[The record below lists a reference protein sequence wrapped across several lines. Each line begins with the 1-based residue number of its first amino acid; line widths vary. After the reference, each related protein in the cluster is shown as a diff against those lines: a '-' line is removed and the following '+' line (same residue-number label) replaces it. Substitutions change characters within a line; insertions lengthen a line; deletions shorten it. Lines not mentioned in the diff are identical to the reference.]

1 MKKDKIYPGKFLGLL
16 LLGVCIAVCAVSGG
30 RLFRTGLEYKRQEA
44 DLLRMRRLTGGRKE
58 DIGQAGAEMT
68 GQNAEKGADRA
79 AAERAGQAAEDGAAL
94 WEDQTAR
101 LDRCRRSWEANPDT
115 IGWISIP
122 GTEIDYP
129 VMHTPEDPDFY
140 LNHGFDQEPSA
151 GGMIYLDAG
160 DDCGGRKVQEP
171 AEAEAARRN
180 NFILYGHHM
189 KNGTMFAG
197 LEQYLDPE
205 FFKEHRT
212 IFFDTLAGA
221 GEYEAFA
228 VFSMTAA
235 EAEERL
241 APYLAAESREQYGRL
256 MEIAGAESIGKPEE
270 TPVWP
275 QRLLTLMTCEYTQNE
290 GRLFLMAYE
299 KGEKHDCKTGVFS
312 SDTESIQLRNKFS
325 Q

>member
-16 LLGVCIAVCAVSGG
+16 LLGCCFAACAVFGG

-44 DLLRMRRLTGGRKE
+44 DLLRMRRLTGGSKE
-58 DIGQAGAEMT
+58 DAGQTGEEMT
-68 GQNAEKGADRA
+68 GQNAGEEADWA
-79 AAERAGQAAEDGAAL
+79 AKDGAAL
-94 WEDQTAR
+94 WEEQTAR
-101 LDRCRRSWEANPDT
+101 LDRCRRSREANPDT
-115 IGWISIP
+115 IGWLSIP

-129 VMHTPEDPDFY
+129 VMYTPEDPDFY
-140 LNHGFDQEPSA
+140 LNHGFDREPSA

-160 DDCGGRKVQEP
+160 DDCGGRKAQEP
-171 AEAEAARRN
+171 AEVEAARRN

-197 LEQYLDPE
+197 LEQDLDPE

-256 MEIAGAESIGKPEE
+256 METVRVKSLHGSKE
-270 TPVWP
+270 TPEWP
-275 QRLLTLMTCEYTQNE
+275 RRLLTLMTCEYTQNE

>member
-16 LLGVCIAVCAVSGG
+16 LLGVCFAACAVFGW
-30 RLFRTGLEYKRQEA
+30 RLFRAGLEYKRQEE

-58 DIGQAGAEMT
+58 GADRAAAERA
-68 GQNAEKGADRA
+68 GQNAEEGTERA

-171 AEAEAARRN
+171 AEAEAAKRTN
-180 NFILYGHHM
+180 LILYGHHM

>member
-1 MKKDKIYPGKFLGLL
+1 MKKDKICPGKFLGLL
-16 LLGVCIAVCAVSGG
+16 LLGVCIAACAVSGG

-44 DLLRMRRLTGGRKE
+44 DLLRMRRLTGGSKE
-58 DIGQAGAEMT
+58 DAGQAGAGMS
-68 GQNAEKGADRA
+68 GQNAGEEADWA
-79 AAERAGQAAEDGAAL
+79 AKDGATH

-101 LDRCRRSWEANPDT
+101 LDRCRRSREANPDT
-115 IGWISIP
+115 IGWLSIP

-129 VMHTPEDPDFY
+129 VMYTPEDPDFY

-171 AEAEAARRN
+171 AEAEAAKRI

-197 LEQYLDPE
+197 LEQYRSAE
-205 FFKEHRT
+205 FFEEYRT
-212 IFFDTLAGA
+212 IFFDTLAGT
-221 GEYEAFA
+221 GEYEVFA
-228 VFSMTAA
+228 VFCMTAR
-235 EAEERL
+235 EAGEQL
-241 APYLAAESREQYGRL
+241 APYLAAETKEQYGRL
-256 MEIAGAESIGKPEE
+256 METVRVKSLHGPKE
-270 TPVWP
+270 TPEWP
-275 QRLLTLMTCEYTQNE
+275 RRLLTLMTCEYTQNE

>member
-1 MKKDKIYPGKFLGLL
+1 MKKDKIYPGKFIGLL

-30 RLFRTGLEYKRQEA
+30 RLFWTGLEYKRQEA
-44 DLLRMRRLTGGRKE
+44 DLLRMRRLTGGSKE
-58 DIGQAGAEMT
+58 DAGQAGAGMS
-68 GQNAEKGADRA
+68 GQNAGEEADWA
-79 AAERAGQAAEDGAAL
+79 AKDGATH
-94 WEDQTAR
+94 WEDQTDR
-101 LDRCRRSWEANPDT
+101 LDRRRRSWEANSDT
-115 IGWISIP
+115 IGWIAIP

-129 VMHTPEDPDFY
+129 VMYTPEDPDFY
-140 LNHGFDQEPSA
+140 LDHGFDQEPSA

-171 AEAEAARRN
+171 AEAEAAKRTN
-180 NFILYGHHM
+180 LILYGHHM

-241 APYLAAESREQYGRL
+241 APYLTAESREQYGHL
-256 MEIAGAESIGKPEE
+256 MEIIEAESIYQPEE

-275 QRLLTLMTCEYTQNE
+275 RRLLTLMTCEYTQNE

-299 KGEKHDCKTGVFS
+299 KGGEA
-312 SDTESIQLRNKFS
+312 
-325 Q
+325 

>member
-16 LLGVCIAVCAVSGG
+16 LLGACFAACAVFGG
-30 RLFRTGLEYKRQEA
+30 RLLQTGLEYKRQEA

-58 DIGQAGAEMT
+58 DAGQAGA
-68 GQNAEKGADRA
+68 GNDGP
-79 AAERAGQAAEDGAAL
+79 ERRGRGGLGRKDGAAL

-101 LDRCRRSWEANPDT
+101 LDRCRRSREANPDT
-115 IGWISIP
+115 IGWLSIP

-129 VMHTPEDPDFY
+129 VMYTPEDPDFY
-140 LNHGFDQEPSA
+140 LDHGFDQEPSA

-160 DDCGGRKVQEP
+160 DDCGGRKAQEP
-171 AEAEAARRN
+171 AEAEAAKRN

-212 IFFDTLAGA
+212 IFFDTLAGT
-221 GEYEAFA
+221 GEYEVFA
-228 VFSMTAA
+228 VFCMTAR
-235 EAEERL
+235 EAGEQL
-241 APYLAAESREQYGRL
+241 APYLAAETKEQYGRL
-256 MEIAGAESIGKPEE
+256 METVRVKSLHGPKE
-270 TPVWP
+270 TPEWP
-275 QRLLTLMTCEYTQNE
+275 RRLLTLMTCEYTQNE

>member
-16 LLGVCIAVCAVSGG
+16 LLGACFAACAVFGG
-30 RLFRTGLEYKRQEA
+30 RLFRAGLEYNRQEA
-44 DLLRMRRLTGGRKE
+44 DLLRMRRLTGGSKE
-58 DIGQAGAEMT
+58 DAGQAGAGMS
-68 GQNAEKGADRA
+68 GQNAGEEADWA
-79 AAERAGQAAEDGAAL
+79 AKDGATH

-101 LDRCRRSWEANPDT
+101 LDRCRRSQEANPDT

-129 VMHTPEDPDFY
+129 VMYTPEDPDFY
-140 LNHGFDQEPSA
+140 LNHGFDREPSA

-171 AEAEAARRN
+171 AEAEAAKRTN
-180 NFILYGHHM
+180 LILYGHHM

-197 LEQYLDPE
+197 LEQYHSAE
-205 FFKEHRT
+205 FFEEHRT
-212 IFFDTLAGA
+212 IFFDMLAGT
-221 GEYEAFA
+221 GDYEVFA
-228 VFSMTAA
+228 VFCMTAR
-235 EAEERL
+235 EAGEQL
-241 APYLAAESREQYGRL
+241 APYLAAETKEQYGRL
-256 MEIAGAESIGKPEE
+256 METVRVKSLHGPKE
-270 TPVWP
+270 TPEWP
-275 QRLLTLMTCEYTQNE
+275 RRLLTLMTCEYTQNE

>member
-79 AAERAGQAAEDGAAL
+79 AKDGATH

-101 LDRCRRSWEANPDT
+101 LDRRRRSWEANPDT

-129 VMHTPEDPDFY
+129 VMYTPEDPDFY

-160 DDCGGRKVQEP
+160 DDGGGRKAQEP
-171 AEAEAARRN
+171 AEAEAAKRI

-256 MEIAGAESIGKPEE
+256 METVRVKSLHGPKE
-270 TPVWP
+270 TPEWP
-275 QRLLTLMTCEYTQNE
+275 RRLLTLMTCEYTQNE

-299 KGEKHDCKTGVFS
+299 KGGEA
-312 SDTESIQLRNKFS
+312 
-325 Q
+325 

>member
-16 LLGVCIAVCAVSGG
+16 LLSACFAACAVFGG
-30 RLFRTGLEYKRQEA
+30 RLFRAGLEYKRQEE
-44 DLLRMRRLTGGRKE
+44 DLSRMRRLTGGRKE
-58 DIGQAGAEMT
+58 GADRTGSETT
-68 GQNAEKGADRA
+68 GQNAEEGTDRA
-79 AAERAGQAAEDGAAL
+79 
-94 WEDQTAR
+94 AR
-101 LDRCRRSWEANPDT
+101 LDRCRRSQEANPDT

-129 VMHTPEDPDFY
+129 VMYTPEDPDFY
-140 LNHGFDQEPSA
+140 LDHGFDQEPSA

-160 DDCGGRKVQEP
+160 DDCGGRKAREP
-171 AEAEAARRN
+171 AEAEAAKRI

-197 LEQYLDPE
+197 LEQYLEPE

-256 MEIAGAESIGKPEE
+256 MEIAGAESLHGPKE
-270 TPVWP
+270 TPEWP
-275 QRLLTLMTCEYTQNE
+275 RRLLTLMTCEYTQNE

-299 KGEKHDCKTGVFS
+299 KGGEA
-312 SDTESIQLRNKFS
+312 
-325 Q
+325 

>member
-44 DLLRMRRLTGGRKE
+44 DLLRMRRLTGGSKE
-58 DIGQAGAEMT
+58 DAGQAGAGMS
-68 GQNAEKGADRA
+68 GQNAGEEADWA
-79 AAERAGQAAEDGAAL
+79 AKDGATH

-101 LDRCRRSWEANPDT
+101 LDRCRRSREANPDT
-115 IGWISIP
+115 IGWLSIP

-129 VMHTPEDPDFY
+129 VMYTPEDPDFY

-160 DDCGGRKVQEP
+160 DDGGGRKAQEP
-171 AEAEAARRN
+171 AEAEAAKRI

-205 FFKEHRT
+205 SFKEYRT
-212 IFFDTLAGA
+212 IFFDTLAGT
-221 GEYEAFA
+221 GEYEVFA
-228 VFSMTAA
+228 VFCMTAR
-235 EAEERL
+235 EAGEQL
-241 APYLAAESREQYGRL
+241 APYLAAETKEQYGRL
-256 MEIAGAESIGKPEE
+256 METVRVKSLHGPKE
-270 TPVWP
+270 TPEWP
-275 QRLLTLMTCEYTQNE
+275 RRLLTLMTCEYTQNE

>member
-1 MKKDKIYPGKFLGLL
+1 MGCFFWAS
-16 LLGVCIAVCAVSGG
+16 CFAACAVFGG
-30 RLFRTGLEYKRQEA
+30 RLLQTGLEYKRQEA

-58 DIGQAGAEMT
+58 DAGQAGAGMS
-68 GQNAEKGADRA
+68 GQNAEEGADWA
-79 AAERAGQAAEDGAAL
+79 AKDGAAL

-101 LDRCRRSWEANPDT
+101 LDRCRRSREANPDT
-115 IGWISIP
+115 IGWLSIP

-129 VMHTPEDPDFY
+129 VMYTPEDPDFY
-140 LNHGFDQEPSA
+140 LNHGFDREPSA

-160 DDCGGRKVQEP
+160 DDCGGRKAQEP
-171 AEAEAARRN
+171 AEAEAAKRN

-197 LEQYLDPE
+197 LEQYRSAE
-205 FFKEHRT
+205 FFEEHRT
-212 IFFDTLAGA
+212 IFFDMLAGT
-221 GEYEAFA
+221 GDYEVFA
-228 VFSMTAA
+228 VFCMTAR
-235 EAEERL
+235 EAGEQL
-241 APYLAAESREQYGRL
+241 APYLAAETKEQYGRL
-256 MEIAGAESIGKPEE
+256 METVRVKSLHGPKE
-270 TPVWP
+270 TPEWP
-275 QRLLTLMTCEYTQNE
+275 RRLLTLMTCEYTQNE

>member
-16 LLGVCIAVCAVSGG
+16 LLSACFAACIVFGG
-30 RLFRTGLEYKRQEA
+30 RLLQTGLEYKRQEA

-58 DIGQAGAEMT
+58 GARQTGEEMT
-68 GQNAEKGADRA
+68 GQNAEEG
-79 AAERAGQAAEDGAAL
+79 AGQAAEDGAAL
-94 WEDQTAR
+94 WEDRAAR

-115 IGWISIP
+115 IGWIAIP

-129 VMHTPEDPDFY
+129 VMYTPKDPDFY
-140 LNHGFDQEPSA
+140 LDHGFDQEPSA

-160 DDCGGRKVQEP
+160 DDCGGRKAQEP
-171 AEAEAARRN
+171 AEAEAAKRS

-221 GEYEAFA
+221 GEYEVFA
-228 VFSMTAA
+228 VFSMTAS

-241 APYLAAESREQYGRL
+241 APYLAVESKEQYGRL
-256 MEIAGAESIGKPEE
+256 METVRVKSLHGPKE
-270 TPVWP
+270 TPEWP
-275 QRLLTLMTCEYTQNE
+275 RRLLTLMTCEYTQNE

-299 KGEKHDCKTGVFS
+299 KGGEA
-312 SDTESIQLRNKFS
+312 
-325 Q
+325 

>member
-1 MKKDKIYPGKFLGLL
+1 MKKDKIYLGKLWSSL
-16 LLGVCIAVCAVSGG
+16 LLGSCFAACAAFGG
-30 RLFRTGLEYKRQEA
+30 RLLQTGLEYKRQEA
-44 DLLRMRRLTGGRKE
+44 DILRMRRLTGGSKE
-58 DIGQAGAEMT
+58 DAGQAGAGMS
-68 GQNAEKGADRA
+68 GQNAGEEADWA
-79 AAERAGQAAEDGAAL
+79 AKDGATH

-101 LDRCRRSWEANPDT
+101 LDRRRRSWEANPDT

-129 VMHTPEDPDFY
+129 VMYTPEDPDFY
-140 LNHGFDQEPSA
+140 LNHGFDREPSA

-160 DDCGGRKVQEP
+160 DDGGGRKAQEP
-171 AEAEAARRN
+171 AEAEAAKRI

-235 EAEERL
+235 EAKERL

-256 MEIAGAESIGKPEE
+256 METVRVKSLHGPKE
-270 TPVWP
+270 TPEWP
-275 QRLLTLMTCEYTQNE
+275 RRLLTLMTCEYTQNE

>member
-1 MKKDKIYPGKFLGLL
+1 
-16 LLGVCIAVCAVSGG
+16 
-30 RLFRTGLEYKRQEA
+30 
-44 DLLRMRRLTGGRKE
+44 MRRLTGGRKE

-101 LDRCRRSWEANPDT
+101 LDRCRRSREANPDT

-171 AEAEAARRN
+171 AEAEAAKRTN
-180 NFILYGHHM
+180 LILYGHHM

-197 LEQYLDPE
+197 LEQYRSAE
-205 FFKEHRT
+205 FFEEHRT
-212 IFFDTLAGA
+212 IFFDMLAGT
-221 GEYEAFA
+221 GDYEVFA
-228 VFSMTAA
+228 VFCMTAR
-235 EAEERL
+235 EAGEQL
-241 APYLAAESREQYGRL
+241 APYLAAETKEQYGRL
-256 MEIAGAESIGKPEE
+256 METVRVKSLHGPKE
-270 TPVWP
+270 TPEWP
-275 QRLLTLMTCEYTQNE
+275 RRLLTLMTCEYTQNE

>member
-129 VMHTPEDPDFY
+129 VMYTPEDPDFY

-151 GGMIYLDAG
+151 GGMIKSRRQAG
-160 DDCGGRKVQEP
+160 
-171 AEAEAARRN
+171 
-180 NFILYGHHM
+180 
-189 KNGTMFAG
+189 
-197 LEQYLDPE
+197 
-205 FFKEHRT
+205 
-212 IFFDTLAGA
+212 
-221 GEYEAFA
+221 
-228 VFSMTAA
+228 
-235 EAEERL
+235 
-241 APYLAAESREQYGRL
+241 
-256 MEIAGAESIGKPEE
+256 
-270 TPVWP
+270 
-275 QRLLTLMTCEYTQNE
+275 
-290 GRLFLMAYE
+290 
-299 KGEKHDCKTGVFS
+299 
-312 SDTESIQLRNKFS
+312 
-325 Q
+325 

>member
-1 MKKDKIYPGKFLGLL
+1 
-16 LLGVCIAVCAVSGG
+16 
-30 RLFRTGLEYKRQEA
+30 
-44 DLLRMRRLTGGRKE
+44 MRRLTGGRKE

-101 LDRCRRSWEANPDT
+101 LDRCRRSREANPDT

-171 AEAEAARRN
+171 AEAEAAKRTN
-180 NFILYGHHM
+180 LILYGHHM

-197 LEQYLDPE
+197 LEQYRSAE
-205 FFKEHRT
+205 FFEEHRT
-212 IFFDTLAGA
+212 IFFDMLAGT
-221 GEYEAFA
+221 GDYEVFA
-228 VFSMTAA
+228 VFCMTAR
-235 EAEERL
+235 EAGEQL
-241 APYLAAESREQYGRL
+241 APYLTAETKEQYGRL
-256 MEIAGAESIGKPEE
+256 METVRAKSLHGPKE
-270 TPVWP
+270 TPEWP
-275 QRLLTLMTCEYTQNE
+275 RRLLTLMTCEYTQNE

>member
-16 LLGVCIAVCAVSGG
+16 LLGVCFAACAVSGG

-58 DIGQAGAEMT
+58 
-68 GQNAEKGADRA
+68 GADRA
-79 AAERAGQAAEDGAAL
+79 AAERAGQAESETAGQNAEEGTDRA
-94 WEDQTAR
+94 AR
-101 LDRCRRSWEANPDT
+101 LDRCRRSQEANPDT

-171 AEAEAARRN
+171 AEAEAAKRTN
-180 NFILYGHHM
+180 LILYGHHM

-256 MEIAGAESIGKPEE
+256 MEIAGAESIYEMEE

>member
-16 LLGVCIAVCAVSGG
+16 LLGVCFAACAVFGG
-30 RLFRTGLEYKRQEA
+30 RLFRAGLEYKRQEA

-58 DIGQAGAEMT
+58 DTGQAGAEMT
-68 GQNAEKGADRA
+68 GQNAEEGTDRA
-79 AAERAGQAAEDGAAL
+79 
-94 WEDQTAR
+94 AR
-101 LDRCRRSWEANPDT
+101 LDRRRRSWEANPDT
-115 IGWISIP
+115 IGWLSIP

-129 VMHTPEDPDFY
+129 VMYTPEDPDFY

-160 DDCGGRKVQEP
+160 DDGGGRKAQEP

-212 IFFDTLAGA
+212 IFFDTLAGT
-221 GEYEAFA
+221 GEYEVFA

-235 EAEERL
+235 EAKERL

-256 MEIAGAESIGKPEE
+256 MEIAGAKSIDKPEE

>member
-16 LLGVCIAVCAVSGG
+16 LLGVCFAACAVFGG
-30 RLFRTGLEYKRQEA
+30 RLFRAGLEYKRQEA

-58 DIGQAGAEMT
+58 
-68 GQNAEKGADRA
+68 GADRA
-79 AAERAGQAAEDGAAL
+79 AAERAGQAGMETTGQNAEEGTDRA
-94 WEDQTAR
+94 AR
-101 LDRCRRSWEANPDT
+101 LDRRRRSWEANPDT

-129 VMHTPEDPDFY
+129 VMYTPEDPDFY
-140 LNHGFDQEPSA
+140 LNHGFDREPSA

-160 DDCGGRKVQEP
+160 DDCGGRKAQEP

-212 IFFDTLAGA
+212 IFFDTLAGT
-221 GEYEAFA
+221 GEYEVFA

-235 EAEERL
+235 EAKERL

-256 MEIAGAESIGKPEE
+256 MEIIEAESIYQPEE

-275 QRLLTLMTCEYTQNE
+275 RRLLTLMTCEYTQNE

-299 KGEKHDCKTGVFS
+299 KGG
-312 SDTESIQLRNKFS
+312 ES
-325 Q
+325 

>member
-1 MKKDKIYPGKFLGLL
+1 
-16 LLGVCIAVCAVSGG
+16 
-30 RLFRTGLEYKRQEA
+30 
-44 DLLRMRRLTGGRKE
+44 MRRLTGGRKE

-79 AAERAGQAAEDGAAL
+79 AKDGATH

-101 LDRCRRSWEANPDT
+101 LDRRRRSWEANPDT

-129 VMHTPEDPDFY
+129 VMYTPEDPDFY

-160 DDCGGRKVQEP
+160 DDCGGRKAQEP
-171 AEAEAARRN
+171 AEAEAAKRI

-212 IFFDTLAGA
+212 IFFDTLAGT
-221 GEYEAFA
+221 GEYEVFA

-235 EAEERL
+235 EAKERL

-256 MEIAGAESIGKPEE
+256 METVRVKSLHGPKE
-270 TPVWP
+270 TPEWP
-275 QRLLTLMTCEYTQNE
+275 RRLLTLMTCEYTQNE

>member
-16 LLGVCIAVCAVSGG
+16 LLGVCFAACAVFGG
-30 RLFRTGLEYKRQEA
+30 RLFRAGLEYKRQEA

-58 DIGQAGAEMT
+58 DTGQAGAEMT
-68 GQNAEKGADRA
+68 GQNAEEGTDRA
-79 AAERAGQAAEDGAAL
+79 
-94 WEDQTAR
+94 AR
-101 LDRCRRSWEANPDT
+101 LDRCRRSREANPDT
-115 IGWISIP
+115 IGWLSIP

-171 AEAEAARRN
+171 AEAEAAKRTN
-180 NFILYGHHM
+180 LILYGHHM

-228 VFSMTAA
+228 VFCMTAR
-235 EAEERL
+235 EAGEQL
-241 APYLAAESREQYGRL
+241 APYLAAETKEQYGRL
-256 MEIAGAESIGKPEE
+256 METVRAKSLHGPKE
-270 TPVWP
+270 TPEWP
-275 QRLLTLMTCEYTQNE
+275 RRLLTLMTCEYTQNE

-299 KGEKHDCKTGVFS
+299 KGGEA
-312 SDTESIQLRNKFS
+312 
-325 Q
+325 

>member
-171 AEAEAARRN
+171 AEAEAAKRTN
-180 NFILYGHHM
+180 LILYGHHM

-290 GRLFLMAYE
+290 GRLFLMSYE

>member
-58 DIGQAGAEMT
+58 DTGQAGAEMT
-68 GQNAEKGADRA
+68 GQNAEEGTDRA
-79 AAERAGQAAEDGAAL
+79 
-94 WEDQTAR
+94 AR
-101 LDRCRRSWEANPDT
+101 LDRCRRSREANPDT
-115 IGWISIP
+115 IGWLSIP

-129 VMHTPEDPDFY
+129 VMYTPEDPDFY

-160 DDCGGRKVQEP
+160 DDCGGRKAQEP
-171 AEAEAARRN
+171 AEAEAAKRI

-205 FFKEHRT
+205 SFKEYRT
-212 IFFDTLAGA
+212 IFFDTLAGT

-235 EAEERL
+235 EAKERL
-241 APYLAAESREQYGRL
+241 APYLAAETKEQYGRL
-256 MEIAGAESIGKPEE
+256 METVRVKSLHGPKE
-270 TPVWP
+270 TPEWP
-275 QRLLTLMTCEYTQNE
+275 RRLLTLMTCEYTQNE

-299 KGEKHDCKTGVFS
+299 KGGEA
-312 SDTESIQLRNKFS
+312 
-325 Q
+325 

>member
-16 LLGVCIAVCAVSGG
+16 LLSACFAACVAFGG
-30 RLFRTGLEYKRQEA
+30 RLLQTGLEYKRQEA

-58 DIGQAGAEMT
+58 GTVQTGEEMT
-68 GQNAEKGADRA
+68 GQNAKERTDRA
-79 AAERAGQAAEDGAAL
+79 
-94 WEDQTAR
+94 AR
-101 LDRCRRSWEANPDT
+101 LDRCRRSREANPDT

-129 VMHTPEDPDFY
+129 VMYTPEDPDFY

-160 DDCGGRKVQEP
+160 DDCGGRKAREP
-171 AEAEAARRN
+171 AEAEAAKRS

-197 LEQYLDPE
+197 LEQYLDLE
-205 FFKEHRT
+205 FLKEHRT
-212 IFFDTLAGA
+212 IFFDTLAGT
-221 GEYEAFA
+221 GEYAVFA
-228 VFSMTAA
+228 VFTMTAS

-241 APYLAAESREQYGRL
+241 APYLAAESKEQYGRL
-256 MEIAGAESIGKPEE
+256 MEIAEAESIDKPEE

-299 KGEKHDCKTGVFS
+299 KGGEA
-312 SDTESIQLRNKFS
+312 
-325 Q
+325 

>member
-44 DLLRMRRLTGGRKE
+44 DLLRMRRLMGGRKE
-58 DIGQAGAEMT
+58 GTGQTGEEMT
-68 GQNAEKGADRA
+68 GQNAEEG
-79 AAERAGQAAEDGAAL
+79 AGQAAEDGAAL
-94 WEDQTAR
+94 WEDRAAR
-101 LDRCRRSWEANPDT
+101 LDRCRRSREANPDT
-115 IGWISIP
+115 IGWLSIP

-129 VMHTPEDPDFY
+129 VMYTPEDPDFY

-160 DDCGGRKVQEP
+160 DDCGGRKAQEP
-171 AEAEAARRN
+171 AEAEAAKRI

-205 FFKEHRT
+205 SFKEYRT
-212 IFFDTLAGA
+212 IFFDTLAGT
-221 GEYEAFA
+221 GEYEVFA
-228 VFSMTAA
+228 VFCMTAR
-235 EAEERL
+235 EAGEQL
-241 APYLAAESREQYGRL
+241 APYLAAETKEQYGRL
-256 MEIAGAESIGKPEE
+256 METVRVKSLHGPKE
-270 TPVWP
+270 TPEWP
-275 QRLLTLMTCEYTQNE
+275 RRLLTLMTCEYTQNE

>member
-16 LLGVCIAVCAVSGG
+16 LLSACFAACAVFGG
-30 RLFRTGLEYKRQEA
+30 RLFRAGLEYKRQEA

-58 DIGQAGAEMT
+58 DTGQAGTETT
-68 GQNAEKGADRA
+68 GQNAEEG
-79 AAERAGQAAEDGAAL
+79 AGQAAEDGATH

-101 LDRCRRSWEANPDT
+101 LDRRRRSWEANSDT

-129 VMHTPEDPDFY
+129 VMYTPEDPDFY
-140 LNHGFDQEPSA
+140 LDHGFDQEPSA

-171 AEAEAARRN
+171 AEAEAAKRTN
-180 NFILYGHHM
+180 LILYGHHM

-235 EAEERL
+235 EAKERL
-241 APYLAAESREQYGRL
+241 APYLAAETKEQYGRL
-256 MEIAGAESIGKPEE
+256 METVRVKSLHGPKE
-270 TPVWP
+270 TPEWP
-275 QRLLTLMTCEYTQNE
+275 RRLLTLMTCEYTQNE

>member
-1 MKKDKIYPGKFLGLL
+1 MKKDKIYLGKLWSSL
-16 LLGVCIAVCAVSGG
+16 LLGSCFAACAAFGG
-30 RLFRTGLEYKRQEA
+30 RLLQTGLEYKRQEA

-101 LDRCRRSWEANPDT
+101 LDRRRRSREANPDT
-115 IGWISIP
+115 IGWLSIP

-129 VMHTPEDPDFY
+129 VMYTPEDPDFY

-160 DDCGGRKVQEP
+160 DDCGGRKAQEP
-171 AEAEAARRN
+171 AEAEAAKRI

-235 EAEERL
+235 EAKERL
-241 APYLAAESREQYGRL
+241 APYLAAETKEQYGRL
-256 MEIAGAESIGKPEE
+256 METVRVKSLHGPKE
-270 TPVWP
+270 TPEWP
-275 QRLLTLMTCEYTQNE
+275 RRLLTLMTCEYTQNE

>member
-44 DLLRMRRLTGGRKE
+44 DLLRMRRLTGGSKE
-58 DIGQAGAEMT
+58 DAGQAGAGMS
-68 GQNAEKGADRA
+68 GQNAGEEADWA
-79 AAERAGQAAEDGAAL
+79 AKDGATH

-101 LDRCRRSWEANPDT
+101 LDRCRRSREANPDT
-115 IGWISIP
+115 IGWLSIP

-129 VMHTPEDPDFY
+129 VMYTPEDPDFY

-160 DDCGGRKVQEP
+160 DDCGGRKAQEP
-171 AEAEAARRN
+171 AEAEAAKRI

-205 FFKEHRT
+205 SFKEYRT
-212 IFFDTLAGA
+212 IFFDTLAGT
-221 GEYEAFA
+221 GEYEVFA
-228 VFSMTAA
+228 VFCMTAR
-235 EAEERL
+235 EAGEQL
-241 APYLAAESREQYGRL
+241 APYLAAETKEQYGRL
-256 MEIAGAESIGKPEE
+256 METVRVKSLHGSKE
-270 TPVWP
+270 TPEWP
-275 QRLLTLMTCEYTQNE
+275 RRLLTLMTCEYTQNE

>member
-16 LLGVCIAVCAVSGG
+16 LLGVCIAACAASGG

-68 GQNAEKGADRA
+68 GQNAEEGTERA

-101 LDRCRRSWEANPDT
+101 LDRCRRSQEANPDT

-171 AEAEAARRN
+171 AEAEAAKRTN
-180 NFILYGHHM
+180 LILYGHHM

>member
-1 MKKDKIYPGKFLGLL
+1 MKKDKIYLGKLWSSL
-16 LLGVCIAVCAVSGG
+16 LLGSCFAACAAFGG
-30 RLFRTGLEYKRQEA
+30 RLLQTGLEYKRQEA

-58 DIGQAGAEMT
+58 DTGQAGAEMT
-68 GQNAEKGADRA
+68 GQNAEEGADRA
-79 AAERAGQAAEDGAAL
+79 AAERAGRAAKDGATH

-101 LDRCRRSWEANPDT
+101 LDRRRRSWEANPDT

-129 VMHTPEDPDFY
+129 VMYTPEDPDFY
-140 LNHGFDQEPSA
+140 LNHGFDREPSA

-160 DDCGGRKVQEP
+160 DDCGGRKAQEP

-205 FFKEHRT
+205 SFKEYRT
-212 IFFDTLAGA
+212 IFFDTLAGT

-235 EAEERL
+235 EAKERL
-241 APYLAAESREQYGRL
+241 APYLAAESKEQYGRL
-256 MEIAGAESIGKPEE
+256 MEIAGAESIYEMEE

>member
-79 AAERAGQAAEDGAAL
+79 AKDGATH

-101 LDRCRRSWEANPDT
+101 LDRRRRSWEANPDT

-129 VMHTPEDPDFY
+129 VMYTPEDPDFY

-160 DDCGGRKVQEP
+160 DDGGGRKAQEP
-171 AEAEAARRN
+171 AEAEAAKRI

-212 IFFDTLAGA
+212 IFFDTLAGT
-221 GEYEAFA
+221 GEYEVFA

-235 EAEERL
+235 EAKERL

-256 MEIAGAESIGKPEE
+256 METVRVKSLHGPKE
-270 TPVWP
+270 TPEWP
-275 QRLLTLMTCEYTQNE
+275 RRLLTLMTCEYTQNE

-299 KGEKHDCKTGVFS
+299 KGGEA
-312 SDTESIQLRNKFS
+312 
-325 Q
+325 